1 MNPQRITQLKVEN
14 VKKIKALTID
24 PTGNIVTIGGKNG
37 AGKTSTLDSISMLLG
52 GKDAFPSRPVREGA
66 ESAHIVAKLTDYVVE
81 RTIGSDG
88 STALSVRSH
97 EGAKFSSPQAMLDKI
112 VGDLTF
118 DPLAFT
124 RMRPVDQVAVLRSLV
139 KLDFRE
145 VDAHRK
151 GLYDERTAVNR
162 GVKDLAA
169 QIDGMP
175 FDASAPTEELSIT
188 NLLKQLEEAQAQ
200 NRGNAEARRRVDI
213 RQGNLNEK
221 RARLGDVNREIERI
235 EEQLAA
241 LKKTAHRLV
250 GEIDQDTL
258 DLSNA
263 AADADALQDVDTSAI
278 TESIASAEETN
289 SKVRMNR
296 ARLEAEKRVSAL
308 EETARSLTARIDQI
322 DQDKRAALEAA
333 KFPVPGLGFDDTG
346 VLFNGLPF
354 DQASSA
360 EQLRVSVAMGMA
372 LNPILRSMCIRDGSL
387 LDEDSLRLIAD
398 MAESHNYQIF
408 IETVDTDG
416 PTTIVIED
424 GAIKGAEVAEPA
436 AV

>member
-1 MNPQRITQLKVEN
+1 MNPQRIVQLRVEN

-24 PTGNIVTIGGKNG
+24 PSGNIITIGGKNG

-88 STALSVRSH
+88 STALSVKSH

-124 RMRPVDQVAVLRSLV
+124 RMRPADQVAVLRSLV

-145 VDAHRK
+145 LDARRK
-151 GLYDERTAVNR
+151 ALYDERTAVNR
-162 GVKDLAA
+162 GIKDLEA

-175 FDASAPTEELSIT
+175 FDAAAPTAELSIAD
-188 NLLKQLEEAQAQ
+188 LLKQLEEAQNQ
-200 NRGNAEARRRVDI
+200 NRNHAEVRRLVTI
-213 RQGNLNEK
+213 REGNLNEK
-221 RARLGDVNREIERI
+221 KARLRDVAADITRL
-235 EEQLAA
+235 EEQLASLRKA
-241 LKKTAHRLV
+241 AQRLA

-263 AADADALQDVDTSAI
+263 AADADKLEDIDVSAF
-278 TESIASAEETN
+278 TDAIATAEETN
-289 SKVRMNR
+289 AKVRMNR
-296 ARLEAEKRVSAL
+296 ARLEAGKRADAL
-308 EETARSLTARIDQI
+308 EEKAGVLTAEIEKIDREKQE
-322 DQDKRAALEAA
+322 ALEAA
-333 KFPVPGLGFDDTG
+333 KFPVQGLAFDDTG

-372 LNPILRSMCIRDGSL
+372 LNPVLRSMCIRDGSL
-387 LDEDSLRLIAD
+387 LDEDSLRLIAE
-398 MAESHNYQIF
+398 MADANDYQIF

-416 PTTIVIED
+416 PSTIVIED
-424 GAIKGAEVAEPA
+424 GAVKGAEVAEPA
-436 AV
+436 AA